1 MLTGKVLRLISRD
14 EWLAQPPNEVLTPL
28 ILPAK
33 RIIITH
39 TATEFCETQVS
50 LFNIYNQ
57 VQLILLKVNSN
68 IYLILGLMYIKS
80 STYANISYGVKRL
93 G

>member
-1 MLTGKVLRLISRD
+1 MLTGKVLRMVSRD
-14 EWLAQPPNEVLTPL
+14 EWLAQPPNEILTPL

-50 LFNIYNQ
+50 LFDIYTTHFTQ
-57 VQLILLKVNSN
+57 K
-68 IYLILGLMYIKS
+68 
-80 STYANISYGVKRL
+80 
-93 G
+93 

>member
-1 MLTGKVLRLISRD
+1 MLTGKVLRMVTRT
-14 EWLAQPPNEVLTPL
+14 EWLAQPPNEILTPL

-50 LFNIYNQ
+50 LFNI
-57 VQLILLKVNSN
+57 
-68 IYLILGLMYIKS
+68 
-80 STYANISYGVKRL
+80 
-93 G
+93 

>member
-1 MLTGKVLRLISRD
+1 MYNNNVFNNILGTDMLTGKVLRLISRD
-14 EWLAQPPNEVLTPL
+14 EWLAQPPNESLTPL

-50 LFNIYNQ
+50 LLNIR
-57 VQLILLKVNSN
+57 
-68 IYLILGLMYIKS
+68 
-80 STYANISYGVKRL
+80 STHFT
-93 G
+93 